1 MNPKEIPVRSQS
13 QPQPQPQPPVSQGPL
28 GRRAELE
35 AVTRELQLH
44 QIELEEQNR
53 ALRDAQSAL
62 EESRNRYADLY
73 DFAPVAYCTLD
84 ERGCIR
90 EVNLTGASMLGRDRL
105 SLLGAPMLSVVR
117 MDDPALFWRHVAQCR
132 KTGAAV
138 SSELSFTTA
147 DARAVHVQAISTPA
161 YDATGALVGLRTAL
175 SDIST
180 RKRAE
185 LERDRAWA
193 AELGLRRQLERIDQ
207 AMIAVT
213 RALAGLRGTGNLD
226 AVLRVIVEQA
236 LTVVDAKYAAFGS
249 VTADGAGFESK
260 VEVGVDPG
268 TAGRLSLL
276 VSHGDQTLGALRIA
290 GKRSGA
296 EFDADDRRCAEMLAR
311 RVGVAVEIARLH
323 DAAETAI
330 EARDH
335 LLAIVSHDLRNPLSI
350 IAMNASLIARASGG
364 DPRAQARV
372 IEDSAARMS
381 GLIKDLLQAATIEA
395 GEFTIEA
402 MAESPGRLVGEW
414 IEAEREVAAAR
425 GIRLEG
431 DVAPGLPRVHCDRE
445 RVRQVLTNLLENAL
459 RFTPAGGEVRV
470 AVTGRGSDVVF
481 AVSDTGCGIAASELP
496 RLFDRYWKGRAQAR
510 HGTGLGLHIAQG
522 IVHAH
527 RGSLWVESAPG
538 VGTTFFFTLPVSEAS
553 DPIVP
558 SAPPPLVDEE
568 GLRGLRVMLVDDEPS
583 AVQALAFL
591 LGGEGLVVSE
601 ATSGAQCL
609 ASIDQERP
617 DVLLMDMEMPGMTGL
632 ELLERVRAR
641 RPELPAVVMSGYT
654 PQQKDVRQALQASRV
669 GYVDKPIDLDRLL
682 SVLARVIDA

>member
-1 MNPKEIPVRSQS
+1 MNPKDLPVRSHPHPTVAHGQH
-13 QPQPQPQPPVSQGPL
+13 VG
-28 GRRAELE
+28 RAELD

-105 SLLGAPMLSVVR
+105 ALIGAPLLSVVR
-117 MDDPALFWRHVAQCR
+117 MDDPALFWRHIAQCR

-147 DARAVHVQAISTPA
+147 DARSLDVQAISTPA
-161 YDATGALVGLRTAL
+161 FDAAGGLIGLRTAL

-180 RKRAE
+180 RKLVER
-185 LERDRAWA
+185 ERDRAWG
-193 AELGLRRQLERIDQ
+193 AELSLRRQLERIDQ

-213 RALAGLRGTGNLD
+213 RALVGLRGAGNLD

-236 LTVVDAKYAAFGS
+236 LSVVDATYAAFGS

-260 VEVGVDPG
+260 IEVGVDPG
-268 TAGRLSLL
+268 TRGQLSQL
-276 VSHGDQTLGALRIA
+276 VCHGEQTLGALRIA

-296 EFDADDRRCAEMLAR
+296 DFDADDRRCAEMLAR
-311 RVGVAVEIARLH
+311 RVGVALEIARLH
-323 DAAETAI
+323 DAAEAAV

-350 IAMNASLIARASGG
+350 VALNASLIARSEGG

-381 GLIKDLLQAATIEA
+381 ALIKDLLQAATIEA

-402 MAESPGRLVGEW
+402 TAENPARLVEEW
-414 IEAEREVAAAR
+414 VEAERGVAAAR
-425 GIRLEG
+425 GIRLER
-431 DVAPGLPRVHCDRE
+431 DVAPGLQRVHCDRE

-470 AVTGRGSDVVF
+470 AVTGRGPDVRF
-481 AVSDTGCGIAASELP
+481 AVSDMGCGIAASELP
-496 RLFDRYWKGRAQAR
+496 RLFDRYWKGRTQGR
-510 HGTGLGLHIAQG
+510 QGTGLGLHIAQG
-522 IVHAH
+522 IVQAH
-527 RGSLWVESAPG
+527 GGTIWVESAPG

-553 DPIVP
+553 DPLVP
-558 SAPPPLVDEE
+558 SEPPPQVDEE
-568 GLRGLRVMLVDDEPS
+568 RLRGLRVMLVDDEAG
-583 AVQALAFL
+583 AVKALGYL

-601 ATSGAQCL
+601 ATSGEQCL
-609 ASIDQERP
+609 ARIDQERP
-617 DVLLMDMEMPGMTGL
+617 DALLLDMEMPGMTGL

-654 PQQKDVRQALQASRV
+654 PQQKDVRQALLASRV

-682 SVLARVIDA
+682 SVLARIIDA